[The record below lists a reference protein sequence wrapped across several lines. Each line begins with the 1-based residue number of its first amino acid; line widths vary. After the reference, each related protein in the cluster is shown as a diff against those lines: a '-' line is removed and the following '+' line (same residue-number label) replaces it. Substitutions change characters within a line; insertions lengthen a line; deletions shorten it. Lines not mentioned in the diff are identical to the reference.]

1 MERYKQQLR
10 KYNVISINNLPEE
23 TDAQLK
29 EECAEKITFCN
40 LRRWPNNEGNDRSLS
55 AIARTP
61 STSKSVAHDHLKT
74 PV

>member
-29 EECAEKITFCN
+29 ENVPK
-40 LRRWPNNEGNDRSLS
+40 RSPFATLDDGPTMK
-55 AIARTP
+55 AMTVP
-61 STSKSVAHDHLKT
+61 YQ
-74 PV
+74 P